1 MGRALI
7 LKDFSN
13 SAVVN
18 GAGGLN
24 VSAGRFSRGA
34 IVAAFQLNGGLEAFA
49 TWAKENPTDFYTRMF
64 GRVIG
69 KEALEPPK
77 GPDDVEDL
85 LATIEDAEYEDITD
99 SVEVQSPVRDVFV
112 GSDMK
117 EMLAEVAAAYSKAED
132 EES

>member
-1 MGRALI
+1 MSRELI

-13 SAVVN
+13 SALVN
-18 GAGGLN
+18 GAGGIN

-49 TWAKENPTDFYTRMF
+49 DWAKDNPTDFYTRMF

-69 KEALEPPK
+69 KEAMEAPK

-85 LATIEDAEYEDITD
+85 LDAIEDVEYEDVTD
-99 SVEVQSPVRDVFV
+99 KVEARVSEDTDILAP
-112 GSDMK
+112 GMK
-117 EMLAEVAAAYSKAED
+117 ALLAELATAYSEGEN
-132 EES
+132 EET